1 MSELP
6 FESHAVVSSQPNS
19 TVEEIPAKFP
29 ADFSVE
35 DYSPSPPLP
44 EPPVFTLGTNPEE
57 GSEFSLADV
66 SGVCLPGCYHL
77 GPQQT
82 QRSANTPPVDCGLY
96 KVGEL
101 DYLASPPEPGPPS
114 ASDPGAEPE
123 LSEACKVPVYEV
135 SDPRLDLATGQVHI
149 HIDLSTT
156 EPGQPLSPSSEVLAT
171 YYDMSSS
178 VAMDDTESAAGHSAY
193 PYFNGA
199 SGASSL
205 ASGTGSSSSSPY
217 SLSNRA
223 YSDPAS
229 AYNLYSQYYG
239 AAYPYGMGGFG
250 SSSSGSS
257 GAGAGFTTKGEYG
270 SYYGSYASWTGNPY
284 R

>member
-1 MSELP
+1 MSELQ
-6 FESHAVVSSQPNS
+6 FESQPVVSSQPNS
-19 TVEEIPAKFP
+19 TVEEIPDKFS
-29 ADFSVE
+29 AEFSVE
-35 DYSPSPPLP
+35 DYEPSPPLP
-44 EPPVFTLGTNPEE
+44 GPVFTLGSPADQ
-57 GSEFSLADV
+57 GSDFSLADV
-66 SGVCLPGCYHL
+66 SGVCLPDYQL
-77 GPQQT
+77 GPQQAA
-82 QRSANTPPVDCGLY
+82 RSALTPPVDCPLY

-101 DYLASPPEPGPPS
+101 DYLSSPAEPPPGPTTASEPGP
-114 ASDPGAEPE
+114 EPE
-123 LSEACKVPVYEV
+123 LSEACKVAVYEV

-156 EPGQPLSPSSEVLAT
+156 ETGQPLSPSSEVLAT

-178 VAMDDTESAAGHSAY
+178 VAMEDTESAAGHSAY

-205 ASGTGSSSSSPY
+205 ASGTGSSSTSPY

-223 YSDPAS
+223 YSDPTS

-250 SSSSGSS
+250 SSTSGT
-257 GAGAGFTTKGEYG
+257 AGAGFSTKGEYG
-270 SYYGSYASWTGNPY
+270 SSYYGSYASWTGNPY